1 MFKKKPVPNLSHSQ
15 QLEAVQIF
23 ASTIGDVMAI
33 CSVSAKRKGE
43 KLKKRFVVILKER
56 VAREGVDRDLIFLNF
71 KLSDGKPQICKKR
84 FRLADICKLTAN
96 DDLSAE
102 EFTIVTSK
110 PYVFLAR
117 SREERDDFV
126 CNLLHLFK
134 EHLGKAL
141 PVEGVHL
148 TDLKLSTDVNATADA
163 RFRRRSTFAAT
174 MSPGSTSASVVKGSG
189 SLDDVTD
196 AISAAEEEVLQN
208 LLMDDSS
215 VVNVEEYLGKLSVDQ
230 HLLEEANVHEMLS
243 SEELI
248 LGVVADL
255 HSLLNACEV
264 LDQSFV
270 DLKKHL
276 YKNAKGQVMSLSKR
290 NDNIDIESAS

>member
-1 MFKKKPVPNLSHSQ
+1 M
-15 QLEAVQIF
+15 
-23 ASTIGDVMAI
+23 
-33 CSVSAKRKGE
+33 
-43 KLKKRFVVILKER
+43 
-56 VAREGVDRDLIFLNF
+56 
-71 KLSDGKPQICKKR
+71 
-84 FRLADICKLTAN
+84 
-96 DDLSAE
+96 
-102 EFTIVTSK
+102 
-110 PYVFLAR
+110 
-117 SREERDDFV
+117 
-126 CNLLHLFK
+126 
-134 EHLGKAL
+134 
-141 PVEGVHL
+141 

-163 RFRRRSTFAAT
+163 RFRRRSTFAAA
-174 MSPGSTSASVVKGSG
+174 MSPGSTSASVAKGSG
-189 SLDDVTD
+189 SLEDVTD

-208 LLMDDSS
+208 LLTDDSS

-248 LGVVADL
+248 LGVVSDL

-290 NDNIDIESAS
+290 NDNIDIESASYLPPLLQKKINRAFV